1 MYYQMNDGNNYD
13 GDDYD
18 YALFS
23 KKMKAQNLT
32 KFLNSHSR
40 VTVDWIEP
48 LVHLEKT

>member
-1 MYYQMNDGNNYD
+1 MNNDENNYD

-32 KFLNSHSR
+32 KFLNPHSR